1 MRMAQ
6 NSHNP
11 AALVLKL
18 LGLTAAV
25 MVAVGLQASE
35 RSSHKSDLYGYALSN
50 SAQSPSCGY
59 RFVDLDESGQE
70 LTLVAGHSRAAE
82 DDRAAVLT
90 LARPF
95 ELYQSPAQALVVSEN
110 GYLAVAD
117 SLKVEDGSDFSNDC
131 SLPIRPDNPRAT
143 PNRIYVYHD
152 DLRPRDESSV
162 RQAYFAACPRRSA
175 AGGAEPCTVV
185 EWNGFERTGPIPST
199 QPLRAQAVLY
209 HDSHEIALQ
218 YASVD
223 DSGAA
228 QATIGLQGFDGRT
241 ARQASCNTRGR
252 VAASQAICFHDPRR
266 PPGGGGTQPVAQR

>member
-1 MRMAQ
+1 MSRTD
-6 NSHNP
+6 HNP
-11 AALVLKL
+11 GGLLLKL
-18 LGLTAAV
+18 LGLAAAAA
-25 MVAVGLQASE
+25 VAVGLQASE
-35 RSSHKSDLYGYALSN
+35 RASSHADLYGYSLS
-50 SAQSPSCGY
+50 SSRLGSSCGFDY
-59 RFVDLDESGQE
+59 VDLAKAGGEVD
-70 LTLVAGHSRAAE
+70 LVQGHPRAAD
-82 DDRAAVLT
+82 DDRAGVVA

-95 ELYQSPAQALVVSEN
+95 ELYQSPAKALVVSGN
-110 GYLAVAD
+110 GYLALAD
-117 SLKVEDGSDFSNDC
+117 SLKVDDGSDFSNDC
-131 SLPIRPDNPRAT
+131 SLPVRPDNPSAT

-152 DLRPRDESSV
+152 DLRPRADSSV
-162 RQAYFAACPRRSA
+162 RQAYFPVCPRNSA
-175 AGGAEPCTVV
+175 AGVPEACTVV

-209 HDSHEIALQ
+209 HDSHEVALQ

-266 PPGGGGTQPVAQR
+266 PPGDGGTSSVARR

>member
-1 MRMAQ
+1 MAQ
-6 NSHNP
+6 NSNNP
-11 AALVLKL
+11 AALVIKL
-18 LGLTAAV
+18 MGLTVAV
-25 MVAVGLQASE
+25 VVAVGLQASE

-50 SAQSPSCGY
+50 SAHSPSCAY
-59 RFVDLDESGQE
+59 EFVDLDETGQE
-70 LTLVAGHSRAAE
+70 LTLVAGHPRAAA
-82 DDRAAVLT
+82 DDRAALLT

-95 ELYQSPAQALVVSEN
+95 ELYQSPAQTLVVSEN
-110 GYLAVAD
+110 GYLALAD

-131 SLPIRPDNPRAT
+131 SLPIRPDNPSAT

-152 DLRPRDESSV
+152 DLRPRADSSV
-162 RQAYFAACPRRSA
+162 RQAYFTACPRNSA
-175 AGGAEPCTVV
+175 AGTPEPCTVV

-209 HDSHEIALQ
+209 HDSHEVALQ

-223 DSGAA
+223 DSAAA

-252 VAASQAICFHDPRR
+252 VGASQAICFHDPRR
-266 PPGGGGTQPVAQR
+266 PPGGGGTSSVARQ

>member
-1 MRMAQ
+1 MSRIE
-6 NSHNP
+6 HNP
-11 AALVLKL
+11 ASLLFKL
-18 LGLTAAV
+18 LGLAAAAA
-25 MVAVGLQASE
+25 VAVGLQASE
-35 RSSHKSDLYGYALSN
+35 RASLHSDLYGYTV
-50 SAQSPSCGY
+50 SASRLGDACDFDY
-59 RFVDLDESGQE
+59 VDLDARGG
-70 LTLVAGHSRAAE
+70 TVALVPGHDRAAE
-82 DDRAAVLT
+82 DDRAGVVS

-95 ELYQSPAQALVVSEN
+95 ELYQSATQTLVVSEN

-117 SLKVEDGSDFSNDC
+117 SLNTEDGSDFSNDC
-131 SLPIRPDNPRAT
+131 SLPARPDNPRAS

-152 DLRPRDESSV
+152 DLRPRAGSRI
-162 RQAYFAACPRRSA
+162 RQAFFQACPRMAS
-175 AGGAEPCTVV
+175 GGQDESCTVV
-185 EWNGFERTGPIPST
+185 EWDGYERTGPIPST

-252 VAASQAICFHDPRR
+252 VEARQAICFHDPRSR
-266 PPGGGGTQPVAQR
+266 QPAGASALPAGQ